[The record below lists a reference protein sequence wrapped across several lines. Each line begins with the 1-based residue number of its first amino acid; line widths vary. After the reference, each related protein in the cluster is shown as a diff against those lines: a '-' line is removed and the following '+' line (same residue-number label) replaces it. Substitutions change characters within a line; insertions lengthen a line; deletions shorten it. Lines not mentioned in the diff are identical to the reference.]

1 MSLIPR
7 VLFIDWYKTLSSS
20 LFWQHLPPEVFGPI
34 ERWMFKENPQRIR
47 SWMRGQEGAAD
58 IVAGL
63 AQSVG
68 LSPQFLEQE
77 LEASC
82 RKAQLISEDSLQMVK
97 AIRCK
102 GITAVIATDN
112 MDVFEK
118 FTAPALNLR
127 DHFDDIL
134 CSSSL
139 GCLKSDEDENGQLP
153 FFQPWLNRNGFKIQ
167 EAVLIDDS
175 VQHADFFERKG
186 LAFLGVDGSLPLT
199 AHLARWAN

>member
-20 LFWQHLPPEVFGPI
+20 LFWQHLPPEVFRPI
-34 ERWMFKENPQRIR
+34 ERWMFKDNPTSVC
-47 SWMRGQEGAAD
+47 SWMRGQEGMAD
-58 IVAGL
+58 IVTAL
-63 AQSVG
+63 ARSLD

-77 LEASC
+77 LETSC
-82 RKAQLISEDSLQMVK
+82 RKMELISENSLQMVD
-97 AIRCK
+97 AIRRK
-102 GITAVIATDN
+102 GILAVIATDN

-118 FTAPALNLR
+118 FTVPALNLR

-139 GCLKSDEDENGQLP
+139 GCLKADVDVNGQLP
-153 FFQPWLNRNGFKIQ
+153 FFQPWLDQNGFKIQ

-175 VQHADFFERKG
+175 VQHSDFFERKG
-186 LAFLGVDGSLPLT
+186 LAFLGVDGSSPLT